1 MIVIIGAGVSG
12 LTAARQLDQDVVLL
26 EKEKNI
32 GGLATQYQVN
42 GYWFDYSGH
51 YFHFK
56 DKPDI
61 QTLVEKVCPFKRF
74 NRKSKTFV
82 LNRLVP
88 FPVQFHLSYLP
99 AALRKQVLKEILDN
113 PFTPVENLHDF
124 LEINFGKTLFGLFFK
139 PFLTKYYNTDLRN
152 IISNMDKGSI
162 PPPDKERIAAGA
174 IGKKFLNAGYNPVF
188 YYPES
193 SIKHFIENY
202 AKAIEPGRIHLNEK
216 VIAVDAQKRR
226 VRTTLKEYHYDKLIT
241 SMPLKSLLKIIT
253 PQDSFPSPGEFYH
266 VTTLLVNAVLKR
278 KRKRFH
284 WVYLADKEIPFYRV
298 GFYPVHPHPT
308 CYLEKTV
315 TPGFAI
321 NREKVREELAFTL
334 KTLKL
339 IESREEIVFFDARI
353 IPVSYILFTKNWWQI
368 VPPTLEK
375 LKAYGIYSIGRF
387 GSWNYTS
394 MSDDIESAIQCVQH
408 IE

>member
-12 LTAARQLDQDVVLL
+12 LTAARHLEQDFVIL

-32 GGLATQYQVN
+32 GGLATQYQAN
-42 GYWFDYSGH
+42 GYWFDFSGH

-56 DKPDI
+56 DKPEI
-61 QTLVEKVCPFKRF
+61 QTLVEKVCAFKQF

-82 LNRLVP
+82 LNRFVP

-99 AALRKQVLKEILDN
+99 AARRKQILKEVLGN
-113 PFTPVENLHDF
+113 PFTPAENLHDF
-124 LEINFGKTLFGLFFK
+124 LEINFGKTLFALFFE

-152 IISNMDKGSI
+152 MISNMDKGSI

-174 IGKKFLNAGYNPVF
+174 KGKKFLNAGYNPLF
-188 YYPES
+188 YYPEP
-193 SIKHFIENY
+193 SIKHFIKNY
-202 AKAIEPGRIHLNEK
+202 AKAIESGRFHMNEK
-216 VIAVDAQKRR
+216 VLAVNAQKRK
-226 VRTTLKEYHYDKLIT
+226 VRTTLREYHYDKLIT

-253 PQDSFPSPGEFYH
+253 PRDPFPSPEEFFH

-284 WVYLADKEIPFYRV
+284 WVYLAPKEIPFYRV
-298 GFYPVHPHPT
+298 GFYPVHPHPA

-315 TPGFAI
+315 TPNFVI
-321 NREKVREELAFTL
+321 HREKVREELAFTL

-339 IESREEIVFFDARI
+339 IESKEEIIFFDARI
-353 IPVSYILFTKNWWQI
+353 IPVSYILFTKNWWQV

-394 MSDDIESAIQCVQH
+394 MSDDIEAAIKCVQH